1 MRPKELS
8 KEEIISQLELHP
20 SRLDKE
26 KIIFE
31 AMEKDLDDFFEGIR
45 MALDPLVT
53 FGVKIVPE
61 KEIII
66 KEGDDGDTIVLL
78 LSGEVSITQALTL
91 KNKKAISDNREKVLI
106 RIDSSSNPFFGEISL
121 FNEVDKRTAT
131 ITATS
136 ECEIGILDDNEIIK
150 LCEEDNNLG
159 YKIMKN
165 LAEKLASS
173 LEKTNNQV
181 LKLTTV
187 FNLILDH

>member
-1 MRPKELS
+1 MKYNYELIKDYS
-8 KEEIISQLELHP
+8 LFDGLTKIEI
-20 SRLDKE
+20 E
-26 KIIFE
+26 KFLSL
-31 AMEKDLDDFFEGIR
+31 MVFK
-45 MALDPLVT
+45 T
-53 FGVKIVPE
+53 VPE

-136 ECEIGILDDNEIIK
+136 ECEIGILDDNDIIK
-150 LCEEDNNLG
+150 LCEEDNSLG

-187 FNLILDH
+187 FNLILDN

>member
-1 MRPKELS
+1 MKYDYNIIKEYSLFDGLTES
-8 KEEIISQLELHP
+8 EIQKFISLMKFKTVK
-20 SRLDKE
+20 DKE
-26 KIIFE
+26 VI
-31 AMEKDLDDFFEGIR
+31 M
-45 MALDPLVT
+45 
-53 FGVKIVPE
+53 
-61 KEIII
+61 

-91 KNKKAISDNREKVLI
+91 KNKKAVSDNREKVLI
-106 RIDSSSNPFFGEISL
+106 KLNASSHPFFGEISL

-136 ECEIGILDDNEIIK
+136 ECDVAILDDDDIIN
-150 LCEEDNNLG
+150 LCNEDNSLG

-165 LAEKLASS
+165 LAEKLSSS

-187 FNLILDH
+187 FNLILDN

>member
-1 MRPKELS
+1 MKYNYDTIKKYSLFDRLTENEIEKFISLMDFKTVKEQDT
-8 KEEIISQLELHP
+8 I
-20 SRLDKE
+20 
-26 KIIFE
+26 
-31 AMEKDLDDFFEGIR
+31 M
-45 MALDPLVT
+45 
-53 FGVKIVPE
+53 
-61 KEIII
+61 

-106 RIDSSSNPFFGEISL
+106 KLNSQSHPFFGEISL

-131 ITATS
+131 ITAIS
-136 ECEIGILDDNEIIK
+136 KCDIAILNDDDIIS
-150 LCEEDNNLG
+150 LCNEDNSLG

-165 LAEKLASS
+165 LAEKLASN

>member
-1 MRPKELS
+1 MKYDYNLFKNYLIFDGLGED
-8 KEEIISQLELHP
+8 EINKFINLM
-20 SRLDKE
+20 KFE
-26 KIIFE
+26 K
-31 AMEKDLDDFFEGIR
+31 AKSND
-45 MALDPLVT
+45 
-53 FGVKIVPE
+53 
-61 KEIII
+61 III

-91 KNKKAISDNREKVLI
+91 KNNKTIMDNREKTSI
-106 RIDSSSNPFFGEISL
+106 RIDSKKSHHFFGEISL

-131 ITATS
+131 ITATTD
-136 ECEIGILDDNEIIK
+136 CEIAILDDNDIVN
-150 LCEEDNNLG
+150 LCNENHSLG

-187 FNLILDH
+187 FSLILDN

>member
-1 MRPKELS
+1 MKYDYNIIKEYSLFDGLTES
-8 KEEIISQLELHP
+8 EIQKFISLMKFKTVK
-20 SRLDKE
+20 DKE
-26 KIIFE
+26 VI
-31 AMEKDLDDFFEGIR
+31 M
-45 MALDPLVT
+45 
-53 FGVKIVPE
+53 
-61 KEIII
+61 

-91 KNKKAISDNREKVLI
+91 KNKKAVSDNREKVLI
-106 RIDSSSNPFFGEISL
+106 KLNANLHPFFGEISL

-136 ECEIGILDDNEIIK
+136 ECDVAILDDDDIIN
-150 LCEEDNNLG
+150 LCNEDNSLG

-165 LAEKLASS
+165 LAEKLSSS

-187 FNLILDH
+187 FNLILDN

>member
-1 MRPKELS
+1 MKYDYNLFKNYLIFDGLVED
-8 KEEIISQLELHP
+8 EINKFINLM
-20 SRLDKE
+20 KFE
-26 KIIFE
+26 K
-31 AMEKDLDDFFEGIR
+31 
-45 MALDPLVT
+45 
-53 FGVKIVPE
+53 VKSTD
-61 KEIII
+61 III

-91 KNKKAISDNREKVLI
+91 KNNKTIMDNREKTSI
-106 RIDSSSNPFFGEISL
+106 RIDSKKSHHFFGEISL

-131 ITATS
+131 ITATTD
-136 ECEIGILDDNEIIK
+136 CEIAILDDNDIVN
-150 LCEEDNNLG
+150 LCNENHSLG

-187 FNLILDH
+187 FSLILDN

>member
-1 MRPKELS
+1 MKYDYNIIKEYSLFDGLTES
-8 KEEIISQLELHP
+8 EIQKFISLMKFKTVK
-20 SRLDKE
+20 DKE
-26 KIIFE
+26 VI
-31 AMEKDLDDFFEGIR
+31 M
-45 MALDPLVT
+45 
-53 FGVKIVPE
+53 
-61 KEIII
+61 

-91 KNKKAISDNREKVLI
+91 KNKKAVSDNREKVLI
-106 RIDSSSNPFFGEISL
+106 KLNANLYPFFGEISL

-136 ECEIGILDDNEIIK
+136 ECDVAILDDDEIIN
-150 LCEEDNNLG
+150 LCNEDNSLG

-165 LAEKLASS
+165 LAEKLSSS

-187 FNLILDH
+187 FNLILDN